1 LYQLRNKLP
10 SDDIQLYL
18 FPSLTNFDDK
28 SLFNKLSSI
37 ISSPMILLLVITL
50 PVVKGSMMQTDGT
63 DDDEGGGAVAL
74 DETTLAMLEAIPD
87 ENNLTDDV
95 TATWCRW
102 LTAVQLVGSCLL
114 IGVVCAISSS
124 NGAVI
129 LLPLAAGVGL
139 LLSTLFLWTTTPYRR
154 PRLYW
159 MMCFVGFGMAVVWIY
174 IIANEVVSVLQ
185 TIGLALGVSE
195 AILGLT
201 VFAVVR
207 KGDGRYDKDSYNR
220 LNRVIVWV
228 TL

>member
-1 LYQLRNKLP
+1 
-10 SDDIQLYL
+10 
-18 FPSLTNFDDK
+18 
-28 SLFNKLSSI
+28 
-37 ISSPMILLLVITL
+37 MILLLVITL
-50 PVVKGSMMQTDGT
+50 PVVKGSMMQTDGN
-63 DDDEGGGAVAL
+63 DDGESVGAVAL
-74 DETTLAMLEAIPD
+74 DETTLAMLETIPD
-87 ENNLTDDV
+87 ENDLTDD
-95 TATWCRW
+95 TATTWCRW

-124 NGAVI
+124 NGAAI
-129 LLPLAAGVGL
+129 LIPVATGVGL

-185 TIGLALGVSE
+185 AIGLALGVSE

-207 KGDGRYDKDSYNR
+207 NGVEGTARTHTR
-220 LNRVIVWV
+220 LYRVIVWV